1 MRAIREYS
9 GNVAAILGLALI
21 AGLIGG
27 YILKNQR
34 LTLPSQV
41 PFLGS
46 DFVDYKATLP
56 TAQSITPG
64 QGQTVNVA
72 GVQVGEIS
80 NVDLVDGRAVVT
92 LHLREKYT
100 PIFKDATALV
110 RPKTGLNDMIIEL
123 SPGSKTS
130 GVLPTSAP
138 IPVEQSLAP
147 VNLDEILEG
156 LDGDTRNY
164 LQLLLGAGGQALDGN
179 ERELSNTFRR
189 FEPTGSALRR
199 ITGKLDERRGNIKRT
214 ITNFRKISESLAD
227 KDKDLA
233 ALVDSSES
241 VFRSFANQDARLRET
256 LRELPP
262 TLEATNTGLA
272 KVDDLA
278 TQLGPGLE
286 RLRPAARALG
296 PSLRQT
302 RPFLRTTTPVIRDQL
317 RPFSRDAL
325 PTIKLLRPAARDLA
339 QITPDLTRTF
349 SVVNYLLN
357 TLAYDKPGDGQDSY
371 LFWFGWANHLGNTLF
386 GQADAQGPIRKGVVQ
401 IGCSSLQTLES
412 IKRVNPQLGTLVNL
426 LGAPQIADVCPQ
438 FAPKT
443 GTSGTSGASGSSGAS
458 GPSGAPAPAAAPAP
472 TAGPAPAA
480 ARAAGPEAGAAGPSG
495 SSGPTGLDEGAE

>member
-1 MRAIREYS
+1 MRAIRKYS
-9 GNVAAILGLALI
+9 ANVAAILGLALI

-34 LTLPSQV
+34 LTLPSAV

-80 NVDLVDGRAVVT
+80 KVDLVDGRAVVT
-92 LHLREKYT
+92 MHLREKYT
-100 PIFKDATALV
+100 PIFKDATAVV

-123 SPGSKTS
+123 SPGSKNS
-130 GVLPTSAP
+130 GELPTGSP
-138 IPVEQSLAP
+138 IPVDQSLAT
-147 VNLDEILEG
+147 VNLDEILAG

-179 ERELSNTFRR
+179 ERALSNTLRR

-233 ALVDSSES
+233 ALVDSSEA

-262 TLEATNTGLA
+262 TLQATNTGLA
-272 KVDDLA
+272 KVNDLA

-401 IGCSSLQTLES
+401 VGCSSLQTLES
-412 IKRVNPQLGTLVNL
+412 IKKVNPQLGTLVSL
-426 LGAPQIADVCPQ
+426 LGAPRIADVCPQ

-443 GTSGTSGASGSSGAS
+443 GTSGTSGSSGSSGSSGATRVAR
-458 GPSGAPAPAAAPAP
+458 PQSGAQPAEAPV
-472 TAGPAPAA
+472 GPADS
-480 ARAAGPEAGAAGPSG
+480 GPSG
-495 SSGPTGLDEGAE
+495 SSGPTALEAGAE

>member
-1 MRAIREYS
+1 MRAIRKYS

-80 NVDLVDGRAVVT
+80 KVELVDGRAVVT
-92 LHLREKYT
+92 MHLREKYT
-100 PIFKDATALV
+100 PIFKDATAVV

-123 SPGSKTS
+123 SPGSKQS
-130 GVLPTSAP
+130 GVLPTGSP
-138 IPVEQSLAP
+138 IPVEQSLAN
-147 VNLDEILEG
+147 VNLDEILAG

-179 ERELSNTFRR
+179 ERALSNTFRR
-189 FEPTGSALRR
+189 FEPTASALRR
-199 ITGKLDERRGNIKRT
+199 ITGKLDERRGNIRRT
-214 ITNFRKISESLAD
+214 ITNFRKISETLAG

-233 ALVDSSES
+233 ALVDASES

-262 TLEATNTGLA
+262 TLQATNTGLA

-278 TQLGPGLE
+278 GQLGPGLE

-339 QITPDLTRTF
+339 QITPDLTKTF
-349 SVVNYLLN
+349 GVVNYLLN
-357 TLAYDKPGDGQDSY
+357 ELAYDKPGDGQDPY
-371 LFWFGWANHLGNTLF
+371 LFYFAWGGHLANALF
-386 GQADAQGPIRKGVVQ
+386 GQADAHGPIRKGVVQ
-401 IGCSSLQTLES
+401 VGCSSLQTLES
-412 IKRVNPQLGTLVNL
+412 IKKVNPQLGTLVSL

-443 GTSGTSGASGSSGAS
+443 GTSGASGASGSTG
-458 GPSGAPAPAAAPAP
+458 
-472 TAGPAPAA
+472 APAA
-480 ARAAGPEAGAAGPSG
+480 ARSAARPKADTAAAGEQDGATGPSG
-495 SSGPTGLDEGAE
+495 SSGPTGIDGGEG